1 MSGGSTTTTENNNP
15 YSDALATNA
24 GAMWK
29 MLEPMIVSGME
40 GRVTPM
46 GEISAGTQD
55 QISKHYAGRF
65 GQPTGT
71 EQFNRGQQ
79 ANWENLTKPNMDW
92 MKAAGG
98 LYSAAGTP
106 GPGGTTSTTQTDLG
120 AMDYMSLAALIAAIV
135 R

>member
-1 MSGGSTTTTENNNP
+1 MAGGGTTTVDNNNP
-15 YSDALATNA
+15 YSNALATNA

-29 MLEPMIVSGME
+29 LLEPMVKAGME
-40 GRVTPM
+40 GRTTPL
-46 GEISAGTQD
+46 GETTAGTQE
-55 QISKHYAGRF
+55 QISRHYAGRF

-71 EQFNRGQQ
+71 EQFNRGLQT
-79 ANWENLTKPNMDW
+79 NYEDLTKPNMDW

-120 AMDYMSLAALIAAIV
+120 ALDYAQLAMLIAAMV